1 MARYHLFPDVL
12 QPDATGLV
20 ARGGTLTAETVIEAH
35 HRGIFPWSGENPIP
49 WCAPN
54 PRLVLFPDRF
64 AASRSLRKLDRR
76 ASYDVVYDTNFLEV
90 IHACAAIP
98 RPGQDGTW
106 ITPNLIDV
114 YVELHERGI
123 AHSVEVRQNGTLV
136 GGLYGLTFGK
146 AFFGD
151 SMFHVAKNTSKLAL
165 RALTRRLSSRGFHFI
180 DCQAVTLHLL
190 SLGAM
195 PVPLERYIK
204 LLNAALSFPSE
215 HHSWRVA

>member
-76 ASYDVVYDTNFLEV
+76 ASYDVVMTPCPGVPIGSLFRDGPRGC
-90 IHACAAIP
+90 HAQQRESRWAM
-98 RPGQDGTW
+98 R
-106 ITPNLIDV
+106 
-114 YVELHERGI
+114 EEHEG
-123 AHSVEVRQNGTLV
+123 
-136 GGLYGLTFGK
+136 
-146 AFFGD
+146 
-151 SMFHVAKNTSKLAL
+151 
-165 RALTRRLSSRGFHFI
+165 
-180 DCQAVTLHLL
+180 
-190 SLGAM
+190 
-195 PVPLERYIK
+195 
-204 LLNAALSFPSE
+204 PSE
-215 HHSWRVA
+215 